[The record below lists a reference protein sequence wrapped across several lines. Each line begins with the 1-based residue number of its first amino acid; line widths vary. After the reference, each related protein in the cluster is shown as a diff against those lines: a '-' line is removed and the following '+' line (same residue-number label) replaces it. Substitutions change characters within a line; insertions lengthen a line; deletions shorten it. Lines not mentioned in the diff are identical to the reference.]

1 MLLAVRKKLHRFKNI
16 RLKNWRHTIKVAGFV
31 AAALLIFSLRLIVI
45 VASSVTIP
53 DFSTFNDRKV
63 IESTKIYDR
72 TRETLLYDVHDNI
85 KRTSITLTDISP
97 AARNAAIAI
106 EDDQFYTHEGIRI
119 TSLMRALLSDI
130 FGGGYVQG
138 GSTITQQ
145 VVKNTLL
152 TPEKTITRKIKEIIL
167 ALKIERAFTKDEI
180 LELYLNE
187 TPYGGNIYGI
197 EEASKAFFGKHA
209 NEVDLAQSAYL
220 AALPQA
226 PTYFSPYGN
235 NRTALDARKNL
246 VLDRMLTLGFI
257 DQQDY
262 DTAKAEQVTFLPKEK
277 YGIKAPHFVEVVK
290 EYLAEKYGEGVAE
303 QGGLQVTTTLDYTL
317 QQKAEEAI
325 TTYGDINEKSFNAH
339 NAGMVGIDP
348 KTGQVLLMVGS
359 RDYFDTAHE
368 GNFNVT
374 LAHRQPGSSFKPF
387 VYATAFE
394 KGYGP
399 ESVVF
404 DVPTQFDTGCGS
416 AGGGC
421 YSPENYDNV
430 FRGPMSLRDAL
441 AQSVN
446 IPAVKTLYLS
456 GIKDSIETA
465 HAMGIT
471 SLTDPARY
479 GLTLVLGGGEVS
491 LLEMTSAYGVF
502 ANEGVRNP
510 YAYILEVR
518 DKNGN
523 VLEQFDP
530 KPKQALNRNTALI
543 VSDILKDNVARTPLY
558 GTNSPLY
565 LPGTDVAVKTGTT
578 NDYRDT
584 WTVGYTP
591 TLALGAWVG
600 NNDNT
605 PMEKKISGL
614 IVTPMWHAVMQAA
627 LDATQ
632 PEQFPAPQ
640 HGADPAMPPIA
651 RGLWQGGI
659 SYFIDKIS
667 GKRATPETPDSLR
680 EERVVQSVHSELF
693 WINKNDPTSGIPS
706 NPNNDPQFHL
716 WEPPVRA
723 WAAAHGY
730 VDQSSNIIPTAYDD
744 AHTASAAPVVA
755 ISSPLP
761 GGSVLSSGNVLV
773 SATETGSFPF
783 LKAEIYVNDVLMG
796 TTSSYPISFSFS
808 PQDIAPAD
816 TNTIRVVVYDTAYN
830 RGSAVV
836 NFLIS
841 EN

>member
-1 MLLAVRKKLHRFKNI
+1 
-16 RLKNWRHTIKVAGFV
+16 
-31 AAALLIFSLRLIVI
+31 
-45 VASSVTIP
+45 
-53 DFSTFNDRKV
+53 
-63 IESTKIYDR
+63 
-72 TRETLLYDVHDNI
+72 
-85 KRTSITLTDISP
+85 
-97 AARNAAIAI
+97 
-106 EDDQFYTHEGIRI
+106 
-119 TSLMRALLSDI
+119 
-130 FGGGYVQG
+130 
-138 GSTITQQ
+138 
-145 VVKNTLL
+145 
-152 TPEKTITRKIKEIIL
+152 
-167 ALKIERAFTKDEI
+167 
-180 LELYLNE
+180 
-187 TPYGGNIYGI
+187 
-197 EEASKAFFGKHA
+197 
-209 NEVDLAQSAYL
+209 
-220 AALPQA
+220 
-226 PTYFSPYGN
+226 
-235 NRTALDARKNL
+235 
-246 VLDRMLTLGFI
+246 
-257 DQQDY
+257 
-262 DTAKAEQVTFLPKEK
+262 
-277 YGIKAPHFVEVVK
+277 
-290 EYLAEKYGEGVAE
+290 
-303 QGGLQVTTTLDYTL
+303 
-317 QQKAEEAI
+317 
-325 TTYGDINEKSFNAH
+325 
-339 NAGMVGIDP
+339 
-348 KTGQVLLMVGS
+348 
-359 RDYFDTAHE
+359 
-368 GNFNVT
+368 
-374 LAHRQPGSSFKPF
+374 
-387 VYATAFE
+387 
-394 KGYGP
+394 
-399 ESVVF
+399 
-404 DVPTQFDTGCGS
+404 
-416 AGGGC
+416 
-421 YSPENYDNV
+421 
-430 FRGPMSLRDAL
+430 MSLRDAL

-446 IPAVKTLYLS
+446 IPAVKTLYLA

-518 DKNGN
+518 DRNGN

-530 KPKQALNRNTALI
+530 KPKQALSRNAALI

-558 GTNSPLY
+558 GTNSALY
-565 LPGTDVAVKTGTT
+565 FPGRDVAVKAGTT

-632 PEQFPAPQ
+632 PEQFPAPE